1 MTGPY
6 DYCTVNV
13 TVVDRETLP
22 AVAVKVRLL
31 VPDFVCFF
39 VVTVAVDGVPGAIDA
54 GLKLT
59 VTNFGNELAERDTFD
74 ENPPIG
80 VIVTV

>member
-1 MTGPY
+1 MTVE
-6 DYCTVNV
+6 DL
-13 TVVDRETLP
+13 ETLP
-22 AVAVKVRLL
+22 AVAVKIRLL

-39 VVTVAVDGVPGAIDA
+39 VTTVAVDEDVPSGRDA

-59 VTNFGNELAERDTFD
+59 VTNFGNEPTERDTFD
-74 ENPPIG
+74 ENPPDR